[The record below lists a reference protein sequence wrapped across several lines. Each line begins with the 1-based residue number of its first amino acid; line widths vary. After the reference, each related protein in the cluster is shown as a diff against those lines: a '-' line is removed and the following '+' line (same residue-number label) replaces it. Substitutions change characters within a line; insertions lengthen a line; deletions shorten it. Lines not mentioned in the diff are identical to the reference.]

1 MAEGVHSRRL
11 AAILA
16 ADVVD
21 YSRLMHEDED
31 ATITAWQSVRRDIID
46 PIIAERD
53 GRIVKHTGDGFLAE
67 FSTVLSAVACAADLQ
82 KRLVE
87 TQLDF
92 RMGVNLGDI
101 VDDGEDIHG
110 DGVNIAARLEGL
122 ADSGGICISSDVY
135 NQVHNKL
142 SLTYEDIGE
151 QNVKNIAHPIHT
163 YRVVLEKPAITP
175 LALPDKPSIAVLP
188 FDNMSGDPDQ
198 DFICDGLTEDIIAG
212 LSRIHS
218 LFVIARNSTFQYKG
232 TSPDIRQVAED
243 LGVRYVLEGSV
254 RKAGDRIR
262 VTAQLIDAA
271 NNNHLW
277 AERFDRDFTDIFAV
291 QDEITGSIVAQL
303 EPELGRAE
311 YERTKMDPPEN
322 LDAWQLVTHALSHYG
337 KMTIIESEAAIA
349 ILSDAVKK
357 YPDYG
362 PAHSLL
368 AFSLLFSGHVGWILE
383 NDDYGDAEMLAQRAV
398 EIDNQ
403 NPWSHLATG
412 YLSFTKRNTQEAV
425 RKYKRAIE
433 LNPNFAIAYGYM
445 GWALAFD
452 GQSDEAIEFFARAL
466 RMSPHDPLGAFF
478 YSGTGVAHYC
488 AQRYEEAAEW
498 SKNAINERPG
508 FTAAY
513 RVLCASLAQA
523 GNIKEAQEMLDRL
536 TKMQPNV
543 SLSWIEQHVPYTEK
557 TMPHFLDGMRMAG
570 LK

>member
-1 MAEGVHSRRL
+1 MAEEGRSRRL

-16 ADVVD
+16 ADVVG
-21 YSRLMHEDED
+21 YSRLMHENED
-31 ATITAWQSVRRDIID
+31 ATITAWQSARREIID

-67 FSTVLSAVACAADLQ
+67 FSTVQSAVACAAALQ
-82 KRLVE
+82 ERFVE
-87 TQLDF
+87 SSLDF

-122 ADSGGICISSDVY
+122 ADPGGICISSDVY
-135 NQVHNKL
+135 NQVRNKL
-142 SLTYEDIGE
+142 SLTFEDIGE
-151 QNVKNIAHPIHT
+151 QNVKNIADPVHT
-163 YRVVLEKPAITP
+163 YRVFLEKPAIKA
-175 LALPDKPSIAVLP
+175 LDLPDKPSIAVLP

-198 DFICDGLTEDIIAG
+198 DFIGDGLTEDIIAG
-212 LSRIHS
+212 LSRIRS
-218 LFVIARNSTFQYKG
+218 ILVIARNSTFQYKS
-232 TSPDIRQVAED
+232 TSPDIRQVAEG

-311 YERTKMDPPEN
+311 YERLKLKPPED
-322 LDAWQLVTHALSHYG
+322 LDAWQLVTRALSHYG
-337 KMTIIESEAAIA
+337 KMTPTESEAAIT
-349 ILSDAVKK
+349 ILSEAVNK

-362 PAHSLL
+362 LAHSLL
-368 AFSLLFSGHVGWILE
+368 AFALLFSGHIGWIIDNE
-383 NDDYGDAEMLAQRAV
+383 DYLDAETLALRAT
-398 EIDNQ
+398 EIDDQ
-403 NPWSHLATG
+403 DPWSHLALG
-412 YLSFTKRNTQEAV
+412 YLAFTKRDTQEAV

-452 GQSDEAIEFFARAL
+452 GQSDEAIEYFERAL

-488 AQRYEEAAEW
+488 AQRYDEAVEW
-498 SKNAINERPG
+498 SKNAISERAG

-513 RVLCASLAQA
+513 RILCASLAKA
-523 GNIKEAQEMLDRL
+523 GNIKEAQEMLNRL

-543 SLSWIEQHVPYTEK
+543 SLSWIEQHVPYTENA
-557 TMPHFLDGMRMAG
+557 MPHFLEGMRMAG